1 MSNIQSSCAYC
12 GVGCGVTVSVNL
24 DTKANIKADTQAET
38 KTDTNTNIQIKDVDN
53 ALNNK
58 ATYKLVGD
66 EAHPANKGLLCAKG
80 ERLLESLIQPNTLR
94 YPKLKSGK
102 PVSWDAALTTV
113 AEQFTQTIAEHGPD
127 SVAFYLSGQL
137 LTEDYYVA
145 NKLAKGFI
153 GTANVD
159 TNSRLCM
166 SSAVSGHMR
175 AFGEDVVPGC
185 YEDFEL
191 ADVIVLV
198 GANSAWTH
206 PVLFQRMIKA
216 REQRGTKIVVI
227 DPIKTATSS
236 QADLHL
242 QITPGKDCDL
252 FNGLLQFIAENDA
265 SNTDYIQA
273 HTQGFE
279 DLLADLSK
287 GHHQLDID
295 NLAFTLGLT
304 TSELIN
310 FYQLF
315 IGNEKVM
322 TASCQGVNQSVSGTD
337 TTNAMINCHLALGH
351 IGQAGSGF
359 FSLTGQPNAMGGRE
373 VGGLATQLACHM
385 GFSEPERQLLA
396 DFWHTDNQN
405 SVIAK
410 NKGLTAVELF
420 DAMAD
425 GQIKAVWIMG
435 TNPLVSLPNTTKIQ
449 QAFDTCPFVVVSD
462 ITQDSATAKQADVLL
477 PALGWSEKCG
487 TVTNSE
493 RVITRQRGFNP
504 VKGEAK
510 ADWWALAEVGKL
522 MGFESAFDFKNSAA
536 VFKEFAQLSKAV
548 KQTFPHIIFDLS
560 GMSELS
566 DLQYDALLPTQ
577 WPVSQ
582 ASQLGQVNK
591 RVFDN
596 GLFSTVSGKAQFI
609 ASASTELAV
618 KVVSQHQVKL
628 NSGRSRDQWHTM
640 TRTGHIASLRA
651 SIPEPFVAIHPLKIQ
666 ELALQ
671 EGDLVRF
678 DTVNYSI
685 DGSTSADSTCVDASY
700 IDSTCENIAVA
711 RVVADDSQAPEVA
724 SMSMH
729 WSSQFSTG
737 KGVNQA
743 LSSDYDPVSKQPAF
757 KCQTVTINKVNVALQ
772 GVIFG
777 EHDPEFKN
785 TCWNVQHTLSKGE
798 CFHIGFT
805 DADKGFE
812 FQSTAYSLKWTVNLA
827 TKQLIH
833 VQCNISHGQ
842 LVSLKL
848 LSDKQVQVGLEAM
861 HLLIGQHVDAKLM
874 QQLHLLIKAGNSP
887 LICACTGVTE
897 AQIQDAMLQKLDDTV
912 FNKLSSEGE
921 SRIVAADFEQALAQ
935 IQRDLGCGKQCG
947 SCHSEVVHCATNIWQ
962 LGIEDT
968 ACEMPVIETEAI
980 EAEQKQEA
988 TASKQKSTQEEV
1000 A

>member
-12 GVGCGVTVSVNL
+12 GVGCGVTVSVSTKTRV
-24 DTKANIKADTQAET
+24 DTKAET
-38 KTDTNTNIQIKDVDN
+38 KTDIDIPKAEY
-53 ALNNK
+53 ALNDK

-66 EAHPANKGLLCAKG
+66 QAHPANKGQLCAKG
-80 ERLLESLIQPNTLR
+80 ERLIESLIQPNTLR

-102 PVSWDAALTTV
+102 PVSWDAALATV
-113 AEQFTQTIAEHGPD
+113 AEKFTQTIAEHGPD

-242 QITPGKDCDL
+242 QIEPGKDCEL

-265 SNTDYIQA
+265 SNIDYIKA

-279 DLLADLSK
+279 DLLAELSQDQL
-287 GHHQLDID
+287 QLDLD
-295 NLAFTLGLT
+295 KLASRLGVT

-351 IGQAGSGF
+351 IGQEGSGF

-396 DFWHTDNQN
+396 DFWHTDTQQA
-405 SVIAK
+405 VIAK
-410 NKGLTAVELF
+410 DKGLTAVELF
-420 DAMAD
+420 EAMAD

-435 TNPLVSLPNTTKIQ
+435 TNPLVSLPNTQKVQ

-462 ITQDSATAKQADVLL
+462 ITQDAATAKQADVLL

-510 ADWWALAEVGKL
+510 ADWWTLAEVGKL
-522 MGFESAFDFKNSAA
+522 MGFETAFDFKNSAA

-548 KQTFPHIIFDLS
+548 KQTFPHKIFDLS

-566 DLQYDALLPTQ
+566 DLQYDELLPTQ

-582 ASQLGQVNK
+582 ASHLGQVNK

-596 GLFSTVSGKAQFI
+596 GLFSTVSRKAQFI
-609 ASASTELAV
+609 GSALKEPAV
-618 KVVSQHQVKL
+618 TVVSQHQVKL

-666 ELALQ
+666 QLDLK
-671 EGDLVRF
+671 EGDLVHF
-678 DTVNYSI
+678 EAVNHLI
-685 DGSTSADSTCVDASY
+685 EDSNS
-700 IDSTCENIAVA
+700 ENIAVA

-743 LSSDYDPVSKQPAF
+743 LSNDYDPISKQPAF
-757 KCQTVTINKVNVALQ
+757 KCQTVIISKINVALQ

-777 EHDPEFKN
+777 VHDPEFKS

-848 LSDKQVQVGLEAM
+848 LSDKQVQVGLEPM

-897 AQIQDAMLQKLDDTV
+897 AKIQDAMLQKLDDTV
-912 FNKLSSEGE
+912 FRNLSSEGE

-935 IQRDLGCGKQCG
+935 TQSDLGCGKQCG
-947 SCHSEVVHCATNIWQ
+947 SCHSEVVQCATNIWQ
-962 LGIEDT
+962 LGLEDMAIET
-968 ACEMPVIETEAI
+968 SVNESAVIETEQAR
-980 EAEQKQEA
+980 QA
-988 TASKQKSTQEEV
+988 TAGKTKSTQEEV